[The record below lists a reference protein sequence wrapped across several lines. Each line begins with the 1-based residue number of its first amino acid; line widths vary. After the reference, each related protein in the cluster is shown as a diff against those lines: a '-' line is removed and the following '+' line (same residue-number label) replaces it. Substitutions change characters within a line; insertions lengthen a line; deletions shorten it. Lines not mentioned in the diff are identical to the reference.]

1 MAVARVALDI
11 PARALADAFDYD
23 IPPNLESEARVGCAV
38 LVEFGHRKAVGHVVD
53 VVASSDVPGRKPLCA
68 VLSPP
73 RFDEVS
79 ARLAAWIAGEYVAP
93 LADAVRLFL
102 PSGSVPEVAK
112 TDDGWQLVRPR
123 VRQATERV
131 VEICGDAG
139 FVPAVSATRQRAV
152 LDALAAGPLTTGELN
167 ALLGPVS
174 SVVTRLSEAGAV
186 RVRERQRSRGPA
198 PVSRPAPRHEELSVG
213 QSGALD
219 TIDAAQPGSWVVVK
233 GVTGSGKTEV
243 YLRAIEKVRAAG
255 RGAIVLVPEISLT
268 PQTVGRFRSRFGDE
282 IAVLHSRLSAGER
295 FDEFERVARGEAR
308 VVVGARS
315 ALFAPV
321 TDLGIV
327 VIDEEHETSYK
338 QGSSPR
344 YHAREVARRLVELRS
359 AVLVTGSA
367 TPSMESLHAAET
379 GRCALC
385 ELPERVGGGALPE
398 IEVVDLGAEFATGNR
413 SMFSRR
419 LVEELIGVQERGEK
433 AILLM
438 NRRGYASFLLCRECG
453 HVPGCDR
460 CSTSLTFHET
470 GPVLMCH
477 HCAAR
482 VAVPPVCPK
491 CESPYLRRFGAG
503 TQRVAEEV
511 ALVVPELPVVRMDA
525 DTTSNK
531 GGHER
536 RLAEFESHSSAVLV
550 GTQMLAK
557 GLDYPSVT
565 LVGVVTADTTLH
577 LPDVR
582 AGERTFQ
589 MLEQVAGRAGRG
601 PQGGRVIIQ
610 TYWPEHA
617 AIRAVVTR
625 DPEVF
630 YAQDR
635 GERRDLGYPPFGRI
649 ANITL
654 TARVRSR
661 AKEHADVIART
672 IAEHAPEQVR
682 VLGPSPAPLARIK
695 DRYRWHVLVKAPEG
709 HPLSELV
716 RAALAA
722 VPSASDVSVAPDI
735 DPLDLM

>member
-11 PARALADAFDYD
+11 PARALDDAFDYD
-23 IPPNLESEARVGCAV
+23 IPPGLEAEARVGCAV
-38 LVEFGHRKAVGHVVD
+38 LVEFGHREAVGHIVE
-53 VVASSDVPGRKPLCA
+53 VAATSEVQKRKPLLA
-68 VLSPP
+68 VVSPP
-73 RFDEVS
+73 RFDDVS
-79 ARLAAWIAGEYVAP
+79 ARLAAWLAEEYVAP

-102 PSGSVPEVAK
+102 PPGSVPRAAK
-112 TDDGWQLVRPR
+112 GPDGWRLVEPR
-123 VRQATERV
+123 VKQARERV
-131 VEICGDAG
+131 VELCEDSGYAPSTGAI
-139 FVPAVSATRQRAV
+139 RQRSV
-152 LDALAAGPLTTGELN
+152 LDALAAGPLTTAELN
-167 ALLGPVS
+167 ALLGAVS
-174 SVVTRLSEAGAV
+174 SVVNRLAEAGAV
-186 RVRERQRSRGPA
+186 TVRERQRTRGPA
-198 PVSRPAPRHEELSVG
+198 TALRPAPRHESLSPG
-213 QSGALD
+213 QESALD
-219 TIDAAQPGSWVVVK
+219 AIRGATPGSWVVLK

-243 YLRAIEKVRAAG
+243 YLRAIEDVRAAG

-282 IAVLHSRLSAGER
+282 VAVLHSRLSSGER

-315 ALFAPV
+315 AIFAPV
-321 TDLGIV
+321 ADLGIV

-344 YHAREVARRLVELRS
+344 YHAREVARRIVRQRD
-359 AVLVTGSA
+359 AILVTGTA
-367 TPSMESLHAAET
+367 TPSMEALHAAENAE
-379 GRCALC
+379 CAVAV
-385 ELPERVGGGALPE
+385 LPERVGGGAPPA
-398 IEVVDLGAEFATGNR
+398 IEVVDLGAEFVAGNR

-419 LVEELIGVQERGEK
+419 LAEELEGVRDRGEK

-460 CSTSLTFHET
+460 CATSLTFHET

-482 VAVPPVCPK
+482 VSVPPVCPR

-511 ALVVPELPVVRMDA
+511 ALAVPGMPVVRMDA
-525 DTTSNK
+525 DTTSAK

-536 RLAEFESHSSAVLV
+536 RLAEFEAHSSAVLV

-601 PQGGRVIIQ
+601 AREGHVIIQ
-610 TYWPEHA
+610 TYWPDHP
-617 AIRAVVTR
+617 AIRAVVMR

-630 YAQDR
+630 YATDR
-635 GERRDLGYPPFGRI
+635 ADRRELGFPPYGRM
-649 ANITL
+649 ANITV
-654 TARVRSR
+654 TSR
-661 AKEHADVIART
+661 DGSQAKEHANTVALALTER
-672 IAEHAPEQVR
+672 APAGVR

-695 DRYRWHVLVKAPEG
+695 DRYRWHVVVKAPSGE
-709 HPLSELV
+709 PLAPLV
-716 RAALAA
+716 RAALMSTPTAR
-722 VPSASDVSVAPDI
+722 DVSVAPDI